1 MTATSLNVGH
11 QSPQNSMP
19 ALNTKTINTF
29 LWGNGGNSVTI
40 TDSYIHPNS
49 QVDAW
54 VTGSVPQAG
63 QWAYAVTQGQVV
75 ITSSD
80 SESSTLPVSYIVY

>member
-1 MTATSLNVGH
+1 MSTGH
-11 QSPQNSMP
+11 QSPQSTLP
-19 ALNTKTINTF
+19 PLKYKTINT
-29 LWGNGGNSVTI
+29 LTWGAGGNTLTI
-40 TDSYIHPNS
+40 KDSYISTNS

-63 QWAYAVTQGQVV
+63 QWAFAVTPGQCI

>member
-1 MTATSLNVGH
+1 MAIGNSNIGH
-11 QSPQNSMP
+11 QSPQSSLP
-19 ALNTKTINTF
+19 PLSQKTINTF
-29 LWGNGGNSVTI
+29 TWGTSANTATI
-40 TDSYIHPNS
+40 VDQYIHPNS

-63 QWAYAVTQGQVV
+63 QWAYAITQGQCI

-80 SESSTLPVSYIVY
+80 SESSTLPVSYVVY